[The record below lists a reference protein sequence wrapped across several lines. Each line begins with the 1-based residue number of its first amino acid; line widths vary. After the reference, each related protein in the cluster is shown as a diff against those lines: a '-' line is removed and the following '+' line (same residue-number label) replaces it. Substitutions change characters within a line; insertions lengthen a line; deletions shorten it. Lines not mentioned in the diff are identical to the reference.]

1 MARIGIFGG
10 TFNPPHIGH
19 LIAAEHVHGQLDLTK
34 VLFVPAALPPHKRD
48 EGVTEAR
55 HRLDMLELAVQMNRH
70 FQVSGV
76 EVTRGGVSYTIDT
89 LRQISALHPADSLF
103 FVMGMDML
111 ADFST
116 WKSPGEILELAELV
130 VLTRPGYE
138 MPHLES
144 TVKRRIQVCRI
155 PEVGISS
162 SDIRRRVKEGKSIR
176 YMVPTAV
183 EQYIR
188 KHRLYE

>member
-1 MARIGIFGG
+1 
-10 TFNPPHIGH
+10 
-19 LIAAEHVHGQLDLTK
+19 
-34 VLFVPAALPPHKRD
+34 
-48 EGVTEAR
+48 
-55 HRLDMLELAVQMNRH
+55 
-70 FQVSGV
+70 
-76 EVTRGGVSYTIDT
+76 
-89 LRQISALHPADSLF
+89 
-103 FVMGMDML
+103 MGMDML

-155 PEVGISS
+155 PEIGISS